1 MIEQRTEIVPTCP
14 AELAAELPARVP
26 TPAGATIEAA
36 KAVLEWIAARFARE
50 DALEQRIRD
59 GRAAC
64 AAEGAR

>member
-1 MIEQRTEIVPTCP
+1 MIETRTEIVVTCP
-14 AELAAELPARVP
+14 AELTAELPARVP

-36 KAVLEWIAARFARE
+36 KAVLDWIAARFARE
-50 DALEQRIRD
+50 DLLEQRIRD